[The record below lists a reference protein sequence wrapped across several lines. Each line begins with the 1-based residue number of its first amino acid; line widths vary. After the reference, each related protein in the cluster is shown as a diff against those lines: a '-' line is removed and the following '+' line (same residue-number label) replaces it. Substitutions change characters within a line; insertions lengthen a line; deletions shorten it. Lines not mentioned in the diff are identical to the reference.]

1 MSARQRRR
9 KQNRRHRA
17 DAGRRRR
24 LAAGAGVAVGT
35 SLLVGNGAAAA
46 ATFTVDSLADPSD
59 TGHTTLRDALTSAET
74 SGNSGSTIV
83 FASGLSGTI
92 HLGSQLPD
100 ITYPTTIQGPGA
112 GQIAISGDDAVPLFY
127 THGAADGIDVSI
139 SGLSLTN
146 GLSQSPPTRW
156 NGGAIFNQNAD
167 LTVSNAVL
175 SGNTALGNSTHD
187 GYGGAICTCTGYG
200 SLTVV
205 NSTFHDNTAG
215 GSGGA
220 IYSDNAPLT
229 IKGST
234 FDSNQAYYR
243 GGAISDCCAA
253 ADSTIENSTVTGN
266 SVIGDQTSVPHAGYG
281 GGVFTYA
288 STLLTIRASTVA
300 GNDAAIS
307 GGGVRVDSTATPVTM
322 QNTILA
328 NNTTGD
334 TGPDIY
340 GQVNSAFSLIGDES
354 DATITETVP
363 GSDITGQDPQLVP
376 LADNG
381 GLTETMLP
389 ATSSPVINKGSA
401 FGLSSDQRA
410 FCRPIMFSGVPIS
423 SAPGADGSDMGA
435 VELQNAGAPCPAPPP
450 AGGGATPAPVQPTPT
465 HKKKCKKK
473 KHKRSAESAKKKKCK
488 KKKKKK

>member
-9 KQNRRHRA
+9 KENRRLGT

-24 LAAGAGVAVGT
+24 LAAGAGVAVGA
-35 SLLVGNGAAAA
+35 SLLVGNGAAGA
-46 ATFTVDSLADPSD
+46 ATFTVDSLADPLD
-59 TGHTTLRDALTSAET
+59 AGHTTLRDALTSAET
-74 SGNSGSTIV
+74 SANSGSTIV

-112 GQIAISGDDAVPLFY
+112 GQISISGDDAVPLFY
-127 THGAADGIDVSI
+127 THGGADGIDVSI
-139 SGLSLTN
+139 SGLSLTD
-146 GLSQSPPTRW
+146 GLSQSPATRR
-156 NGGAIFNQNAD
+156 NGGAIFNLNAD

-175 SGNTALGNSTHD
+175 SGNTALGDSTHD

-205 NSTFHDNTAG
+205 NSTFHGNTAG

-266 SVIGDQTSVPHAGYG
+266 SVIGDQTTESNSGYG
-281 GGVFTYA
+281 GGVFSYA
-288 STLLTIRASTVA
+288 STLLTIRGSTVA
-300 GNDAAIS
+300 DNDAGIS
-307 GGGVRVDSTATPVTM
+307 GGGVRVDDTATPITL
-322 QNTILA
+322 QNTIVA

-334 TGPDIY
+334 TGPDIN
-340 GQVNSAFSLIGDES
+340 GEFNSAFSLIEDGT

-363 GSDITGQDPQLVP
+363 GSDITGQDPQLSA

-381 GLTETMLP
+381 GPTETLLP
-389 ATSSPVINKGSA
+389 ATTSPVINKGSA

-410 FCRPIMFSGVPIS
+410 FCRPIVFSGVPNS

-435 VELQNAGAPCPAPPP
+435 VELQTGVGAPCATPTPSQPPAPAPP
-450 AGGGATPAPVQPTPT
+450 
-465 HKKKCKKK
+465 HKKKKCKKKK